1 MDNILIT
8 YLLFRLIGLNKF
20 KIKDFFL
27 LVDVHG
33 HFISQIGIYLQLHPT
48 NCGNFYLS
56 NWLELLR
63 LSNLSPTY
71 LHNTSVLQHQQRFK
85 KLLLTSRYR

>member
-1 MDNILIT
+1 MDNILHT

-33 HFISQIGIYLQLHPT
+33 HFISQIGIYLQWT
-48 NCGNFYLS
+48 GDIM
-56 NWLELLR
+56 
-63 LSNLSPTY
+63 
-71 LHNTSVLQHQQRFK
+71 TS
-85 KLLLTSRYR
+85 